1 MNPLMDPL
9 AHHNREM
16 GRAAAAA
23 MQQHYQETID
33 ICSELL
39 TSDTYDALAKRD
51 AEATR
56 RAKAEVRLMMAT
68 AMHYADGHYD
78 DIVRQLS
85 LAMDAPPLI
94 QKDACFTL
102 AVVQLSFGHKQE
114 AKDAMTQ
121 CLELIG
127 ELRRSNLHDLDNSL
141 NTQAQEAQQFL
152 RELTSVNS

>member
-1 MNPLMDPL
+1 MDPL
-9 AHHNREM
+9 ARHHTEM

-39 TSDTYDALAKRD
+39 TSGTYDDLTKQD
-51 AEATR
+51 KEAAR
-56 RAKAEVRLMMAT
+56 RAKAEVRLMLAT

-78 DIVRQLS
+78 DIVRQLG

-102 AVVQLSFGHKQE
+102 AVVQLSFGHQQE
-114 AKDAMTQ
+114 AGDAMSQ
-121 CLELIG
+121 CLSLIS
-127 ELRRSNLHDLDNSL
+127 ELRRSNQPDLDGSIAS
-141 NTQAQEAQQFL
+141 QQQEAEQFL
-152 RELTSVNS
+152 RELQNSA